1 MKRYLL
7 IIPIL
12 FGIAMAAE
20 ELPNPHLLPT
30 TKAIYDKII
39 AKQKAEAAKHEAYT
53 QEVPLA
59 AGSKSDLIP
68 IPAGK
73 YKIGSAPA
81 SPAHKSDEA
90 PQKEIAIPAFWMA
103 KLETTWDIYRPYMEN
118 GKARNKDGTL
128 NRDADMSTSE
138 KPEIKDGET

>member
-59 AGSKSDLIP
+59 SG
-68 IPAGK
+68 
-73 YKIGSAPA
+73 
-81 SPAHKSDEA
+81 
-90 PQKEIAIPAFWMA
+90 
-103 KLETTWDIYRPYMEN
+103 
-118 GKARNKDGTL
+118 
-128 NRDADMSTSE
+128 
-138 KPEIKDGET
+138 